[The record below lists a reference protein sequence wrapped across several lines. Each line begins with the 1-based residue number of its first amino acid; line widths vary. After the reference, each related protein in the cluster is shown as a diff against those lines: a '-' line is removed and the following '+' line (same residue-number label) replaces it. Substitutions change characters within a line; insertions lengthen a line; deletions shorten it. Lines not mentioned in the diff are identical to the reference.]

1 MSSFYM
7 SEPASRELIKK
18 LYEVPVMNKPTVAQL
33 GDPQWWGV
41 WASEDATHYS
51 DYYGAFVKPF
61 DLDQWVVLRQGPKPV
76 VTFMDTGMLFA
87 RPESCPARP
96 AAPEYD
102 GTGFPPVGTECE
114 FRIGGGPTKW
124 HLCTVRYILAGDEDP
139 EADGWRAVVWCPHL
153 DKDQLAHLPR
163 FQFRTLRSQA
173 ERDREEFVT
182 AALRVAPRPADDE
195 IHPRQYLIDSLN
207 ALYDTGKFM
216 RRADK

>member
-1 MSSFYM
+1 MNIDIKRLKIEADYWDEVAPDWAESYGYASVLMIPVWFNGQRYRHVDPSQSS
-7 SEPASRELIKK
+7 LD
-18 LYEVPVMNKPTVAQL
+18 YEFGAAYGYSAAQVQTVA
-33 GDPQWWGV
+33 
-41 WASEDATHYS
+41 T
-51 DYYGAFVKPF
+51 
-61 DLDQWVVLRQGPKPV
+61 
-76 VTFMDTGMLFA
+76 
-87 RPESCPARP
+87 RPIKP

-124 HLCTVRYILAGDEDP
+124 HPCTVRYILAGDEDP

-153 DKDQLAHLPR
+153 EKDQLAHLPR
-163 FQFRTLRSQA
+163 FQFRPVRTQA

-182 AALRVAPRPADDE
+182 AALRVAPRPTNDE